1 MKKTIL
7 SFMLFAAAAI
17 TACGS
22 KEKLTD
28 EIEGTW
34 TSTPQRIEVTSQ
46 YEADVVKVYELLPD
60 GQAVISAMISTEKPL
75 PDTSTLVEPVS
86 LNAAATATMS
96 GTYTV
101 VSDSEIRI
109 TLDPK
114 SLKVNVDP
122 KAVRFMYDRLTSQEA
137 PEVTALSATYAR
149 QLTDELTPVISA
161 DFFGAATLSGIKIN
175 GDKMTCRIDGSSVTL
190 YKQV

>member
-1 MKKTIL
+1 
-7 SFMLFAAAAI
+7 MLFAAAAV

-22 KEKLTD
+22 KEKLAD
-28 EIEGTW
+28 AVQGTW
-34 TSTPQRIEVTSQ
+34 TSVPQKIEVASQ

-60 GQAVISAMISTEKPL
+60 GQAIISAMISTEKSL
-75 PDTSTLVEPVS
+75 PGTDEMIEPVS

-96 GTYTV
+96 GTYEA

-109 TLDPK
+109 KLDPK
-114 SLKVNVDP
+114 SLKMNVDP
-122 KAVRFMYDRLTSQEA
+122 KAVSFMYDGLTSQEA

-175 GDKMTCRIDGSSVTL
+175 GDKMTCRIDGTTVTL
-190 YKQV
+190 HREN